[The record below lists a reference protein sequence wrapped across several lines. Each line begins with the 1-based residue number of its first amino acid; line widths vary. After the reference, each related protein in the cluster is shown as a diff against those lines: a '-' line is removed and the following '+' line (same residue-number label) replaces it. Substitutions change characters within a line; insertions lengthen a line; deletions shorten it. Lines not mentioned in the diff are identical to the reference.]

1 MSSATGINLSTIWAQ
16 CSPELRWRVCA
27 ALLFAA
33 VLAIG
38 EACIRLY
45 EQSAQAEAHTDAAV
59 ALGQAQARV
68 ESELGSLLYLSSGLS
83 AYFTLNA
90 DRLDA
95 DEVTEL
101 FALLYADTEHVRN
114 FGLAIGYVLAHVYP
128 EAGNS
133 TAVGLDYRKLPRQY
147 EAVQQAINSGQ
158 PTLSPLLDL
167 AQGGQGVIYRAP
179 IFRQGEYWGLL
190 STVIDIRGL
199 LLDVFADPAFR
210 DLSVAVRD
218 DGPGGAVMWGAA
230 DLFDAPGH
238 PLLVSD
244 FGWNYVAEPQRDPRT
259 VVTLWVL
266 RGFAVILALS
276 LAFSLYMGL
285 QHRED
290 LIRLSQEDTLTGL
303 ANRRR
308 LDERIR
314 QGLHQLRV
322 HGRRGFILIFVDLD
336 GFKQIND
343 SMGHRAGDAV
353 LAEVANRLITLSRE
367 ADLPARWGGDEFA
380 IYLSANEPQSVESVL
395 ARFRTVFDRPVS
407 FNGTSIIVRGSIG
420 YAQAP
425 ADGLTEQELVAA
437 ADRRMYR
444 QKSERPGLR
453 TLPTGAG
460 R

>member
-1 MSSATGINLSTIWAQ
+1 MRRSIGIWWTEVWAQ
-16 CSPELRWRVCA
+16 FAPELRWRVCA
-27 ALLFAA
+27 ALLFLC
-33 VLAIG
+33 VLAVG
-38 EACIRLY
+38 EACVRLY
-45 EQSAQAEAHTDAAV
+45 AQSAQAEAHTDAAV
-59 ALGQAQARV
+59 VLGQAQARV

-95 DEVTEL
+95 GEVTEL
-101 FALLYADTEHVRN
+101 FALLYADSEHVRN
-114 FGLAIGYVLAHVYP
+114 FGLAIGYVLEHVYP

-133 TAVGLDYRKLPRQY
+133 SAVGLDYRKLPRQY
-147 EAVQQAINSGQ
+147 EAVQQAINSGR

-210 DLSVAVRD
+210 DLSIAVRD
-218 DGPGGAVMWGAA
+218 DGPGGSVMWGDAA
-230 DLFDAPGH
+230 LFAAPDR

-244 FGWNYVAEPQRDPRT
+244 FGWEYVAQPQVEPKT
-259 VVTLWVL
+259 IVTLWTL
-266 RGFAVILALS
+266 RGLSAVLALS

-322 HGRRGFILIFVDLD
+322 HGRNGFILIFVDLD

-343 SMGHRAGDAV
+343 GMGHRAGDAV
-353 LAEVANRLITLSRE
+353 LAEVAHRLITLCRD

-380 IYLSANEPQSVESVL
+380 IFLTANVQQPVESVL
-395 ARFRTVFDRPVS
+395 SRFGTVFDRPVN

-420 YAQAP
+420 YALAP
-425 ADGLTEQELVAA
+425 ADGLTEQELIAA
-437 ADRRMYR
+437 ADRRMYS
-444 QKSERPGLR
+444 QKSGRPRLHSVSR
-453 TLPTGAG
+453 DTQA
-460 R
+460 